1 MSLNDLVDLTRK
13 VVHKINKAALS
24 RNVDSSRLASMLK
37 IVIFESNCRIVE
49 NLPPRCIIE
58 RNQLAG
64 HKVIFYLEEPY
75 IFPAAAHHAV
85 IYH

>member
-1 MSLNDLVDLTRK
+1 
-13 VVHKINKAALS
+13 
-24 RNVDSSRLASMLK
+24 MLK